1 MDKFVVSFPGLGIN
15 DLEISRV
22 AFSLFGI
29 DVYWYGIIITTGIM
43 LCLYLAYRHAPKYDI
58 DQEFL
63 LDNFIMIIIASLLGA
78 RAYYIIFSWD
88 QFKGDFWK
96 IIDFRQGGMA
106 FYGGVIGAVIA
117 ILIIHAIK
125 KKPALKFIDFCA
137 VYLPLGQ
144 AIGRWGNFVNQEAF
158 GVNTDLPWGMFS
170 NGTKAYLEMNPQLG
184 QNPALPVHPTFLY
197 EFLGNMILFAVLL
210 IYRRKNKHN
219 GDLLATYLIGYGI
232 IRYIVEGLRTDSLY
246 VGQTTV
252 RVSQILSLLMV
263 VAGIGIFVYHYFMD
277 KRASEIL
284 MEEKID
290 AASQDVK
297 ELKED

>member
-1 MDKFVVSFPGLGIN
+1 MEKYVVSFPGLGIN
-15 DLEISRV
+15 DLEFSRV

-29 DVYWYGIIITTGIM
+29 DVYWYGIIITAGIM

-78 RAYYIIFSWD
+78 RAYYVMFSWD
-88 QFKGDFWK
+88 QFKGDFMK

-158 GVNTDLPWGMFS
+158 GVNTDLPWGMIS

-184 QNPALPVHPTFLY
+184 QNPSLPVHPTFFY
-197 EFLGNMILFAVLL
+197 EFLGNMILFVVLL
-210 IYRRKNKHN
+210 LYRRKNKHN

-246 VGQTTV
+246 VGHTTV
-252 RVSQILSLLMV
+252 RVSQILSLFMV
-263 VAGIGIFVYHYFMD
+263 VAGIGIFVYHYLRD
-277 KRASEIL
+277 KKAAELL
-284 MEEKID
+284 MEEKLNE
-290 AASQDVK
+290 ASK
-297 ELKED
+297 EAEISEGE

>member
-1 MDKFVVSFPGLGIN
+1 MEKYIVSFPGLGIN
-15 DLEISRV
+15 DLEFSRV

-29 DVYWYGIIITTGIM
+29 DVYWYGIIITAGIM

-78 RAYYIIFSWD
+78 RAYYVMFSWD
-88 QFKGDFWK
+88 QFKGDFMK

-158 GVNTDLPWGMFS
+158 GVNTDLPWGMIS

-184 QNPALPVHPTFLY
+184 QNPALPVHPTFFY
-197 EFLGNMILFAVLL
+197 EFLGNMILFIVLL
-210 IYRRKNKHN
+210 LYRRKNKHN

-246 VGQTTV
+246 IGQTTV
-252 RVSQILSLLMV
+252 RVSQLLSLFMV
-263 VAGIGIFVYHYFMD
+263 VAGIGIFVYHYLRD
-277 KRASEIL
+277 KKAAELL
-284 MEEKID
+284 MEEKFNE
-290 AASQDVK
+290 ASK
-297 ELKED
+297 KAEISEDE

>member
-1 MDKFVVSFPGLGIN
+1 MDKYVVSFPGLGIY
-15 DLEISRV
+15 DLEFSRV

-43 LCLYLAYRHAPKYDI
+43 LCLYLAYRHAPKYGI

-78 RAYYIIFSWD
+78 RAYYVMFSWD
-88 QFKGDFWK
+88 QFKGDFMK

-117 ILIIHAIK
+117 ILVIHAIK

-158 GVNTDLPWGMFS
+158 GVNTDLPWGMIS

-184 QNPALPVHPTFLY
+184 QNPALPVHPTFFY
-197 EFLGNMILFAVLL
+197 EFLGNMILFVVLIL
-210 IYRRKNKHN
+210 YRRKNKHN

-232 IRYIVEGLRTDSLY
+232 IRYVVEGLRTDSLY

-252 RVSQILSLLMV
+252 RVSQLLSLFMV
-263 VAGIGIFVYHYFMD
+263 VGGIGIFVYHYLRD
-277 KRASEIL
+277 KKSAELL
-284 MEEKID
+284 MEEKLNE
-290 AASQDVK
+290 ASK
-297 ELKED
+297 EVETSEDE

>member
-1 MDKFVVSFPGLGIN
+1 MDKYVVSFPGLGIY
-15 DLEISRV
+15 DLEFSRV

-43 LCLYLAYRHAPKYDI
+43 LCLYLAYRHAPKYGI

-78 RAYYIIFSWD
+78 RAYYVMFSWD
-88 QFKGDFWK
+88 QFKGDFMK

-117 ILIIHAIK
+117 ILVIHAIK

-158 GVNTDLPWGMFS
+158 GVNTDLPWGMIS

-184 QNPALPVHPTFLY
+184 QNPALPVHPTFFY
-197 EFLGNMILFAVLL
+197 EFLGNMILFVVLIL
-210 IYRRKNKHN
+210 YRRKNKHN

-232 IRYIVEGLRTDSLY
+232 IRYVVEGLRTDSLY

-252 RVSQILSLLMV
+252 RVSQLLSLFMV
-263 VAGIGIFVYHYFMD
+263 VGGIGIFVYYYLRD
-277 KRASEIL
+277 KKSAELL
-284 MEEKID
+284 MEEKLNE
-290 AASQDVK
+290 ASK
-297 ELKED
+297 EVETSEDE

>member
-1 MDKFVVSFPGLGIN
+1 MDKYVVSFPGLGIY
-15 DLEISRV
+15 DLEFSRV

-43 LCLYLAYRHAPKYDI
+43 LCLYLAYRHAPKYGI

-78 RAYYIIFSWD
+78 RAYYVMFSWD
-88 QFKGDFWK
+88 QFKDDFMK

-117 ILIIHAIK
+117 ILVIHAIK

-158 GVNTDLPWGMFS
+158 GVNTDLPWGMIS

-184 QNPALPVHPTFLY
+184 QNPALPVHPTFFY
-197 EFLGNMILFAVLL
+197 EFLGNMILFVVLIL
-210 IYRRKNKHN
+210 YRRKNKHN

-232 IRYIVEGLRTDSLY
+232 IRYVVEGLRTDSLY

-252 RVSQILSLLMV
+252 RVSQLLSLFMV
-263 VAGIGIFVYHYFMD
+263 VGGIGIFVYYYLRD
-277 KRASEIL
+277 KKSAELL
-284 MEEKID
+284 MEEKLNE
-290 AASQDVK
+290 ASK
-297 ELKED
+297 EVETSEDE

>member
-1 MDKFVVSFPGLGIN
+1 MDKYVVSFPGLGIN
-15 DLEISRV
+15 DLEFSRV

-43 LCLYLAYRHAPKYDI
+43 LCLYLAYRHAPKYGI

-78 RAYYIIFSWD
+78 RAYYVMFSWD
-88 QFKGDFWK
+88 QFKGDFMK

-117 ILIIHAIK
+117 ILVIHAIK

-158 GVNTDLPWGMFS
+158 GVNTDLPWGMIS

-184 QNPALPVHPTFLY
+184 QNPALPVHPTFFY
-197 EFLGNMILFAVLL
+197 EFLGNMILFVDL
-210 IYRRKNKHN
+210 ILYRRKNKHN

-232 IRYIVEGLRTDSLY
+232 IRYVVEGLRTDSLY

-252 RVSQILSLLMV
+252 RVSQLLSLFMV
-263 VAGIGIFVYHYFMD
+263 VGGIGIFVYHYLRD
-277 KRASEIL
+277 KKSAELL
-284 MEEKID
+284 MEEKLNE
-290 AASQDVK
+290 ASK
-297 ELKED
+297 EVETSEDE

>member
-1 MDKFVVSFPGLGIN
+1 MDKYVVSFPGLGIY
-15 DLEISRV
+15 DLEFSRV

-43 LCLYLAYRHAPKYDI
+43 LCLYLAYRHAPKYGI

-78 RAYYIIFSWD
+78 RAYYVMFSWD
-88 QFKGDFWK
+88 QFKGDFMK

-117 ILIIHAIK
+117 ILVIHAIK

-158 GVNTDLPWGMFS
+158 GVNTDLPWGMIS

-184 QNPALPVHPTFLY
+184 QNPALPVHPTFFY
-197 EFLGNMILFAVLL
+197 EFLGNMILFVVLIL
-210 IYRRKNKHN
+210 YRRKNKHN

-232 IRYIVEGLRTDSLY
+232 IRYVVEGLRTDSLY

-252 RVSQILSLLMV
+252 RVSQLLSLFMV
-263 VAGIGIFVYHYFMD
+263 VGGIGIFVYYYLRD
-277 KRASEIL
+277 KKSAELL
-284 MEEKID
+284 MEEKLNE
-290 AASQDVK
+290 ASK
-297 ELKED
+297 EAETSEDE